1 MDKYFDG
8 LPYEKVMIG
17 DTECY
22 KSADGCFYRID
33 EGNTFVAIEVAE
45 NEEGVRCRDFEDVD
59 LYDKDSK
66 DAGMV
71 ATIRSALNDLTQY
84 QEVKVK

>member
-33 EGNTFVAIEVAE
+33 EGNTFVAIEAAE
-45 NEEGVRCRDFEDVD
+45 NEEEVRCGDFEDVD
-59 LYDKDSK
+59 LYDKDTK

-71 ATIRSALNDLTQY
+71 TTIRSVLKELTEY
-84 QEVKVK
+84 QEGKVK

>member
-33 EGNTFVAIEVAE
+33 EGNTFVAIEATE
-45 NEEGVRCRDFEDVD
+45 NEEGVRCGDFEDVD